1 MLRDIQF
8 PELLMIDNDKKVL
21 LTTLILGILTAIS
34 SISIDIYLPAFP
46 AMAEYFD
53 VPIVRIESSVTV
65 FLFGMAFGQL
75 FIGPLSDIWGR
86 KVPLRTGLIL
96 YVACSIGCM
105 LTSSFLLFL
114 ILRFVQGLAGSA
126 CQVISRALVNDLYA
140 DKSSARI
147 FTILQILM
155 GVSPIVAPIIGS
167 QLAEP
172 STWQLLFLIMAVI
185 SGIGLLG
192 CLTVLPHGKPAL
204 PDKTINLRAIG
215 SSYAYAI
222 KSPAFLNYALVR
234 AISNS
239 AAFSFVTA
247 SPFVLTQIYKM
258 DKQQFGYLFSVTA
271 VGIIAAGMANT
282 MLLKRFEVRD
292 IIRLSIL
299 IQIASGI
306 FALGILITDGP
317 LYLLLVSTFVFLSML
332 GLVLP
337 NATAMYLSAVAAAS
351 GSGSAL
357 VGSMSYLS
365 AFLITALLSLAHNN
379 TAYPMILMMLFC
391 ACTAYFC
398 LQWKARDHREQ
409 KI

>member
-1 MLRDIQF
+1 
-8 PELLMIDNDKKVL
+8 MIDNDRKAL

-46 AMAEYFD
+46 AMARYFE

-86 KVPLRTGLIL
+86 KMPLRTGLFL

-105 LTSSFLLFL
+105 LTDSFLLFL
-114 ILRFVQGLAGSA
+114 VLRFLQGLAGSA

-155 GVSPIVAPIIGS
+155 GISPIVAPIIGS
-167 QLAEP
+167 QLAEA
-172 STWQLLFLIMAVI
+172 STWKLLFLIMAVI
-185 SGIGLLG
+185 SGTGLLG
-192 CLTVLPHGKPAL
+192 CLTILPAGKPAL
-204 PDKTINLRAIG
+204 AVRTINLRAIG
-215 SSYAYAI
+215 ASYAYAI

-258 DKQQFGYLFSVTA
+258 DKQQFGYLFSITA
-271 VGIIAAGMANT
+271 VGIILAGMANT
-282 MLLKRFEVRD
+282 MLLKRFEVRR
-292 IIRLSIL
+292 IIKLSIL
-299 IQIASGI
+299 VQIASGF
-306 FALGILITDGP
+306 FAIGILIIDGP
-317 LYLLLVSTFVFLSML
+317 LYLLLASTFVFLSML

-357 VGSMSYLS
+357 VGSLSYLS
-365 AFLITALLSLAHNN
+365 AFLITALLSLLHNN
-379 TAYPMILMMLFC
+379 TAYPMMLMMLGC
-391 ACTAYFC
+391 ACCAYFF
-398 LQWKARDHREQ
+398 LQWKAGAIQ
-409 KI
+409 QVKS

>member
-1 MLRDIQF
+1 
-8 PELLMIDNDKKVL
+8 MIDTDKKAL

-46 AMAEYFD
+46 PMAQYFN
-53 VPIVRIESSVTV
+53 VPIVRIETSVTV

-86 KVPLRTGLIL
+86 KIPLRTGLIL
-96 YVACSIGCM
+96 YVVCSVGCM
-105 LTSSFLLFL
+105 LTSSFSLFL
-114 ILRFVQGLAGSA
+114 LLRFLQGLAGSA

-140 DKSSARI
+140 EKSSARI

-155 GVSPIVAPIIGS
+155 GISPIVAPIIGS

-172 STWQLLFLIMAVI
+172 ATWKLLFLIMAVI

-204 PDKTINLRAIG
+204 RDKTINLQAIG

-222 KSPAFLNYALVR
+222 KSPAFLNYAFVR

-258 DKQQFGYLFSVTA
+258 DKQHFGYLFSVTA

-282 MLLKRFEVRD
+282 MLLKRFEVRQ
-292 IIRLSIL
+292 IIRISIL
-299 IQIASGI
+299 IQIASGTS
-306 FALGILITDGP
+306 ALGILLIDGP
-317 LYLLLVSTFVFLSML
+317 LYVLLASIFIFLSML

-365 AFLITALLSLAHNN
+365 AFLITALLSLLHNN

-398 LQWKARDHREQ
+398 LQWKAGYSRKQTVKDA
-409 KI
+409 